1 MIIPKQGIMAI
12 APYVGGESKAANAR
26 RIIKL
31 SSNEGAFGPS
41 PRAID
46 ALKTMSAEM
55 HRYPDGGCEALRD
68 KLASLHGIRKDGI
81 VCGNGSDEIITFLV
95 QSYAGA
101 GDEVLYSAHG
111 FLMYGITA
119 RAFGATPITAPEK
132 NLKAD
137 AKALL
142 KAVTD
147 QTKIVFLANPN
158 NPTGTM
164 WSNDEVAAFRKELR
178 DDILLVL
185 DCAYAEYVTDPA
197 YLDGGLELVD
207 RFDNVV
213 VTRTFSKAYG
223 MGGMRLGWGYC
234 PPAIA
239 GVLNRVRG
247 PFNVSSAAQ
256 VAGLAALE
264 DKNFLR
270 EVVEHNTRIR
280 EKCTRALKEMGAS
293 VVPSQ
298 GNFLLVGFDDA
309 AQAEDCRLALKAEGI
324 LVRQVGSYGLP
335 EYLRFSLGTDEEM
348 ALTLA
353 AVKAYINA

>member
-1 MIIPKQGIMAI
+1 MIIPKPGIMAI
-12 APYVGGESKAANAR
+12 AAYVGGESKAANAQ

-41 PRAID
+41 PRAIEE
-46 ALKTMSAEM
+46 LKNMAADM
-55 HRYPDGGCEALRD
+55 HRYPDGGCDALRT
-68 KLASLHGIRKDGI
+68 KLAAIHGLRKDGI

-95 QSYAGA
+95 QAYAGA

-119 RAFGATPITAPEK
+119 RAFGATPITAPETK
-132 NLKAD
+132 LKAD
-137 AKALL
+137 AGALL

-147 QTKIVFLANPN
+147 KTKIVFLANPN
-158 NPTGTM
+158 NPTGTL
-164 WSNDEVAAFRKELR
+164 WTNDEVVAFRKALR
-178 DDILLVL
+178 EDILLVL
-185 DCAYAEYVTDPA
+185 DCAYAEYVTDPS
-197 YLDGGLELVD
+197 YLDGGLELVE

-239 GVLNRVRG
+239 DVLNRVRG

-264 DKNFLR
+264 DTDFLR

-280 EKCTRALKEMGAS
+280 EKCTRALNEMGLN
-293 VVPSQ
+293 VVPSH
-298 GNFLLVGFDDA
+298 GNFLLVGLES
-309 AQAEDCRLALKAEGI
+309 AEKAEECRLSLKAEGI

-335 EYLRFSLGTDEEM
+335 QYLRISLGTDEEM

-353 AVKAYINA
+353 SIKAFLQE

>member
-1 MIIPKQGIMAI
+1 MITPKPGILDI
-12 APYVGGESKAANAR
+12 AAYVGGESKAEGAQ

-41 PRAID
+41 PNAID
-46 ALKTMSAEM
+46 ALQSMAPDM
-55 HRYPDGGCEALRD
+55 HRYPDGGCEILRSALA
-68 KLASLHGIRKDGI
+68 KKHGLRKDGI
-81 VCGNGSDEIITFLV
+81 ICGNGSDEIITFLV
-95 QSYAGA
+95 QAYAGV

-119 RAFGATPITAPEK
+119 KAFGATPVTAPEH

-137 AKALL
+137 ADNLL
-142 KAVTD
+142 AAVTD
-147 QTKIVFLANPN
+147 KTKIVFLANPN
-158 NPTGTM
+158 NPTGTH
-164 WSNDEVAAFRKELR
+164 WSQDEVSAFRKKLR
-178 DDILLVL
+178 GDILLVL

-197 YLDGGLELVD
+197 YLDGGLEMVD

-213 VTRTFSKAYG
+213 VTRTFSKAFG

-239 GVLNRVRG
+239 DVLNRVRG

-256 VAGLAALE
+256 VAGVAALE
-264 DKNFLR
+264 DTDFLR
-270 EVVEHNTRIR
+270 QVVEHNTHVR
-280 EKCTRALKEMGAS
+280 EKCARALKEMGLT

-298 GNFLLVGFDDA
+298 GNFLLVDFGS
-309 AQAEDCRLALKAEGI
+309 AERAEACRLAMKKDGI

-335 EYLRFSLGTDEEM
+335 SYLRISLGTDDEM
-348 ALTLA
+348 ALALA
-353 AVKAYINA
+353 SIKDFIR